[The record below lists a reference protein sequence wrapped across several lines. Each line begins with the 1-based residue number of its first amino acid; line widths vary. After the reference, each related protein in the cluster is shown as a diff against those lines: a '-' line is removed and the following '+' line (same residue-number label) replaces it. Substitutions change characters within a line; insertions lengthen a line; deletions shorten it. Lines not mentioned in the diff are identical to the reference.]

1 MTRKEEGGLYH
12 VNLTRSHERDELARG
27 SKSKRKKEKSGQ
39 EGEIRNLKEKTIQD
53 VRDHEEMQAYS

>member
-1 MTRKEEGGLYH
+1 LYH
-12 VNLTRSHERDELARG
+12 VNLTRGHERDELAG
-27 SKSKRKKEKSGQ
+27 EKKRKKRKKKKSGQ